1 MPLLKTYSSFKAQL
15 KCFLNETFVDF
26 PPCTPGEMIIPSFEL
41 EGKEQISSE
50 HGLWSLLPRFT
61 GLLHYLLAV
70 ELCGKYLTLLYHIFL
85 ICKMA
90 INSTY
95 RVV

>member
-1 MPLLKTYSSFKAQL
+1 MKLLLTFLPAPLVK
-15 KCFLNETFVDF
+15 
-26 PPCTPGEMIIPSFEL
+26 MIIPSFEL
-41 EGKEQISSE
+41 EGKEQVNSE

-61 GLLHYLLAV
+61 GLLHYSLAI

-85 ICKMA
+85 ICEMA